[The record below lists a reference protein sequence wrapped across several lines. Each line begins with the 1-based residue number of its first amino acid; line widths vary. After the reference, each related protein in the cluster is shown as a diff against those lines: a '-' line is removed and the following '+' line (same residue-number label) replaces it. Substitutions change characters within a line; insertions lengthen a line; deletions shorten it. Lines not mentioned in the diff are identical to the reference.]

1 MQTNQDCHHYFH
13 IKMVIVYNMNTT
25 MIAHIIQPMNITT
38 RATYVLSICLDF

>member
-25 MIAHIIQPMNITT
+25 MISPRNGNLKIETPG
-38 RATYVLSICLDF
+38 